1 MICRRCQST
10 RLIPLLKKQR
20 DDNDVFRC
28 KECGFIFS
36 PPAPALAGRSSGLPR
51 TTAVE
56 SGYGGGH

>member
-28 KECGFIFS
+28 QECGFIFS
-36 PPAPALAGRSSGLPR
+36 PPALAGRSSGLPR

-56 SGYGGGH
+56 SVYGGGH